1 MPFKKHNTRHQQS
14 KSQHDLKQIVHQPTD
29 IVLAKVKGYPPW
41 PAMIIPT
48 EIIPPN
54 VLKTNSHVYVD
65 ENENGN
71 EDDEQHDDNYII
83 YSKILKFKKYL
94 TPQEV
99 YCVKFFKDDSYIWVK
114 YDDLQPLTL
123 RECQDWLTE
132 NQSSGKHKRL
142 IPAYEMACDGFKGN
156 GIDVWEFVEYGSKN
170 RKTNADDEEYTEE
183 ENSSGSTRSG
193 RSTRTG
199 RKKRGLSPERPTRI
213 SIRQRHLREVKP
225 EEEEVQDEEEVEEK
239 PRATKKRN
247 TRSTGK
253 KVKEVEVKKSIA
265 TPAPK
270 KKIKVEKKPVPP
282 KPVIEKYHYED
293 DEDWTIVGM
302 GPQNYT
308 VTSKI
313 SSLVTKL
320 SQKKNLEKHNETR
333 LDLVDRLL
341 SINKLLFAIFTGSPQ
356 KDEYEILLDELD
368 IVLAMN
374 GSKNEFISTIRNNNE
389 LLVNFRILF
398 NLKLDDLQKYD
409 LYDNFQQVFDSIY
422 DCSFIPDL
430 VPWSRDMT
438 VVDQGRVDDTS
449 VEQNESTATT
459 EKVEGKHIT
468 SETN

>member
-1 MPFKKHNTRHQQS
+1 MPFKKHNTRQQQS
-14 KSQHDLKQIVHQPTD
+14 KSQQDSQPKVHQPTD

-41 PAMIIPT
+41 PAMIIPN

-65 ENENGN
+65 ENETEN
-71 EDDEQHDDNYII
+71 EEDEQHGDNYII
-83 YSKILKFKKYL
+83 YSKILKFKKYS

-114 YDDLQPLTL
+114 YDDLQTLTL
-123 RECQDWLTE
+123 KECQDWLTE
-132 NQSSGKHKRL
+132 NESSGKHKRL

-170 RKTNADDEEYTEE
+170 RKTNADDEEYTEV
-183 ENSSGSTRSG
+183 ENSTDSPRSG
-193 RSTRTG
+193 RSTRKG
-199 RKKRGLSPERPTRI
+199 RTKRGLSPERPTRI
-213 SIRQRHLREVKP
+213 SIRQRHLREEEKP
-225 EEEEVQDEEEVEEK
+225 EEEEEEVEEK

-253 KVKEVEVKKSIA
+253 NVKELEIKKA
-265 TPAPK
+265 VVTPPPK
-270 KKIKVEKKPVPP
+270 KKAKVESKPVPP
-282 KPVIEKYHYED
+282 KPIIEKYHYED

-308 VTSKI
+308 VTAKT

-333 LDLVDRLL
+333 LDLIDRIL
-341 SINKLLFAIFTGSPQ
+341 SVNKLLFNIFTGSSL

-368 IVLAMN
+368 IILAMN

-398 NLKLDDLQKYD
+398 NLKLDDLQKFD

-430 VPWSRDMT
+430 VPWSKNKIT
-438 VVDQGRVDDTS
+438 VDESAIDDTS
-449 VEQNESTATT
+449 SLQNESATIIA
-459 EKVEGKHIT
+459 KVEDKQIT
-468 SETN
+468 SETK

>member
-1 MPFKKHNTRHQQS
+1 MPFKKHNTRQQQS
-14 KSQHDLKQIVHQPTD
+14 KSQQDSQPKVHQPTD

-41 PAMIIPT
+41 PAMIIPN

-65 ENENGN
+65 ENENEN
-71 EDDEQHDDNYII
+71 EEDEQHDDNYII
-83 YSKILKFKKYL
+83 YSKILKFKKYS

-114 YDDLQPLTL
+114 YDDLQTL
-123 RECQDWLTE
+123 SLKECQDWLIE
-132 NQSSGKHKRL
+132 NESSGKHKRL

-156 GIDVWEFVEYGSKN
+156 DIDVWEFVEYGSKN
-170 RKTNADDEEYTEE
+170 RKANADDEDYTEV
-183 ENSSGSTRSG
+183 ENSTDSPRGG
-193 RSTRTG
+193 RSTRKG

-213 SIRQRHLREVKP
+213 SIRQRHLREEENP
-225 EEEEVQDEEEVEEK
+225 EEEEEEVEEK

-253 KVKEVEVKKSIA
+253 NVKDVDVKKA
-265 TPAPK
+265 VVTPPPK
-270 KKIKVEKKPVPP
+270 KKAKVESKPVPP
-282 KPVIEKYHYED
+282 KPIIEKYHYED

-308 VTSKI
+308 VTAKT

-333 LDLVDRLL
+333 LDLIDRIL
-341 SINKLLFAIFTGSPQ
+341 SVNKLLFNIFTGSSL

-398 NLKLDDLQKYD
+398 NLKLDDLQKFD

-430 VPWSRDMT
+430 VPWSKNKIT
-438 VVDQGRVDDTS
+438 VDESAIDDAS
-449 VEQNESTATT
+449 SLQNESATIIA
-459 EKVEGKHIT
+459 KVEDKQIT
-468 SETN
+468 SETK